1 MTCSINEEIM
11 KMKIRSNTIIYSTK
25 RKQEMSKLE
34 ENLENEILIL
44 EEVSNTLTKTDS
56 QTLQDKKVRT
66 SKYTK

>member
-11 KMKIRSNTIIYSTK
+11 KMKIRSNTIIYSTN